1 MYDVQKEMADFLFV
15 ARLSGV
21 DITESDIYI
30 EQLSAPHQPPKALP
44 PGKMAVYVFFLGPQC
59 LKVGKVGPKSHAR
72 YISQHYNSKSSM
84 SNLAKSILKD
94 RDRLGTSDINDNSVG
109 KWIKT
114 NTDRVN
120 ILIPAEHGIAML
132 TLLESF
138 LQCRLNPRFEGFDS
152 QKV

>member
-120 ILIPAEHGIAML
+120 ILIPAEHG
-132 TLLESF
+132 LL
-138 LQCRLNPRFEGFDS
+138 C
-152 QKV
+152 